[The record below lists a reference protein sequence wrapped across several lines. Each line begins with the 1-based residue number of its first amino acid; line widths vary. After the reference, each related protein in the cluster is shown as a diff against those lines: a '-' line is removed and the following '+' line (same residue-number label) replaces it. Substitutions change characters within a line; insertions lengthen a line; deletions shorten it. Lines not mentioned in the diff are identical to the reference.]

1 MQRCAARARK
11 CAASAHL
18 IRNYDFSSRRE
29 DDEEEEFF
37 DEEEQE

>member
-1 MQRCAARARK
+1 MNLKILRAL